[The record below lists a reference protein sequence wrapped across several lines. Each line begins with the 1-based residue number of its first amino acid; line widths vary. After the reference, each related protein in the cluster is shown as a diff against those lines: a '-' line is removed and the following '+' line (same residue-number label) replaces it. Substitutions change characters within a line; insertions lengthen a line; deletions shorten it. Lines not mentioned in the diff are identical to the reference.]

1 MQRNFSRVLTVA
13 DELVADVMTA
23 PGVHQQPQA
32 TVARVCVSWA
42 TPWQRLLWMS
52 VLWPVLWLQA
62 THVRRI
68 TPLMPAP
75 PGRRAGI
82 SGCGPILRL
91 LVAGDSGA
99 AGAGAPT
106 QDQALC
112 GQLVRCLR
120 QHHTVH
126 WRVLAANGLN
136 SPGLLLLLEAAPST
150 RFDVVVLSIGA
161 NDATALLSPL
171 LWARWQNRLAELID
185 RRFRPALLVHS
196 AVPPMHACLALP
208 QPLRW
213 FMGRWA
219 HQMNQTLADML
230 PVQGHRVMHWHPE
243 TTTTVG
249 MAVDGIHP
257 SSAGYRAWAEELSR
271 YVLAR
276 VARLSA
282 ARD

>member
-1 MQRNFSRVLTVA
+1 MQQGLSDALAVA
-13 DELVADVMTA
+13 HEQVADVMSA
-23 PGVHQQPQA
+23 PGVPHAPR
-32 TVARVCVSWA
+32 ARVPHNRVPWA
-42 TPWQRLLWMS
+42 VPWQRLLLTS

-62 THVRRI
+62 MHVRRI
-68 TPLMPAP
+68 TPRMPEP

-82 SGCGPILRL
+82 AGRGPLLRL

-99 AGAGAPT
+99 AGVGAPT

-112 GQLVRCLR
+112 GQLVRYLS

-126 WRVLAANGLN
+126 WCVLAAKGMN
-136 SPGLLLLLEAAPST
+136 SPGLLQLLEEAPSA

-161 NDATALLSPL
+161 NDATGLLSPL
-171 LWARWQNRLAELID
+171 RWAHWQHRLAALIEVH
-185 RRFRPALLVHS
+185 FAPALLVHS

-219 HQMNQTLADML
+219 RQMNGTLAGML
-230 PVQGHRVMHWHPE
+230 SAQSGRIIHWHPE
-243 TTTTVG
+243 TTTIPG

-257 SSAGYRAWAEELSR
+257 SSAGYAAWAEGLSPHI
-271 YVLAR
+271 LAS
-276 VARLSA
+276 VAVMPTA
-282 ARD
+282 